1 MFYPLLGVLSL
12 INGYY
17 DWDLT
22 LLWDGLCLFPM
33 TRNVNRTLMSFI
45 ICFCITFSPS
55 EVIEF
60 NSFWDLV
67 CPFLGLMRAYIPI
80 MIGQSLDIE
89 LVIVFECLRVIT
101 SFRHSFALLG
111 GFCFSSIFD
120 VFHRGL
126 MVLILIVTEFIMS

>member
-1 MFYPLLGVLSL
+1 
-12 INGYY
+12 
-17 DWDLT
+17 
-22 LLWDGLCLFPM
+22 
-33 TRNVNRTLMSFI
+33 
-45 ICFCITFSPS
+45 
-55 EVIEF
+55 
-60 NSFWDLV
+60 
-67 CPFLGLMRAYIPI
+67 MRAYIPI